1 MNYLFCPVVPSP
13 PMTDVWAQSLLSTF
27 LLVDDAQRAGIP
39 DEQMPIA
46 EHAKGANIHTGE
58 VEEIVEVVGAH
69 GVEDGEELEGQ
80 VSCHL
85 GGCPEEVA

>member
-1 MNYLFCPVVPSP
+1 
-13 PMTDVWAQSLLSTF
+13 MTDVWAQSLLSTF

-39 DEQMPIA
+39 DEQMPVA
-46 EHAKGANIHTGE
+46 EHAKGASIHTGE